1 MPKPSLPTEEAH
13 ADELAELLVT
23 FPVERSGERKPAQ
36 SKWAKRRLP
45 FLEEAVPEPFS
56 PRPPKAA

>member
-36 SKWAKRRLP
+36 SK
-45 FLEEAVPEPFS
+45 
-56 PRPPKAA
+56 